1 MEANYAE
8 KWIEINRDQVVS
20 NLQAVKSLVNEGVT
34 LIAVVK
40 ANAYGHGL
48 KESANILYANGVNYF
63 AVSYLQEALEIRNS
77 GIPAAVLIFAPL
89 IDEAEIRVAI
99 ANHFTL
105 TVASLYDC
113 RLLEKVSDELGLPVQ
128 VHVKMETG
136 LARFGVE
143 IAELTALCQR
153 LNNHKNIDLEGIY
166 THMADAGNE
175 AYTQKQ
181 FNLFMAGVAAVE
193 NTGIKISMR
202 HCANSTIFLKYP
214 AMHLDAVRVGTLLSG
229 QYPAG
234 QFPKTL
240 KIADPYKFK
249 TRIVAIKTLGKGSF
263 LGYKRT
269 YKLKSPAQIAVIPIG
284 YVDGLAVD
292 IVNRPEN
299 FWDLLKKLLKNM
311 LAYFNVPRF
320 SLQVRIRGKLYYIRG
335 KVFMQMA
342 LLEIPLD
349 TPLMVGEEVEVPIRK
364 TLARDEVKRI
374 YISEVQSGKE
384 VFPTYMTD

>member
-1 MEANYAE
+1 MEATYSE
-8 KWIEINRDQVVS
+8 KWIEIDLDQVVG
-20 NLQAVKSLVNEGVT
+20 NLQAVKSIMTEGVT

-48 KESANILYANGVNYF
+48 KESARILYANGVNYF
-63 AVSYLQEALEIRNS
+63 AVSYLEEALEIKRE
-77 GIPAAVLIFAPL
+77 GISAEVLIFAPL
-89 IDEAEIRVAI
+89 VEEEEIRVAI
-99 ANHFTL
+99 KNQLTL
-105 TVASLYDC
+105 TIASLYDC
-113 RLLEKVSDELGLPVQ
+113 RLLEKVSNELGLPVK

-143 IAELTALCQR
+143 ITELASLCQR

-181 FNLFMAGVAAVE
+181 FNLFMAGLAAVE
-193 NTGIKISMR
+193 NLGIKITMR

-234 QFPKTL
+234 QFLQTL
-240 KIADPYKFK
+240 NIADPYKFK
-249 TRIVAIKTLGKGSF
+249 TRILTIKTLEKGSF

-269 YKLKSPAQIAVIPIG
+269 YKLKKPAQIAVIPVG

-292 IVNRPEN
+292 IANRPEN
-299 FWDLLKKLLKNM
+299 FWDLLKKTLKSI
-311 LAYFNVPRF
+311 LAYFNLPRF
-320 SLQVRIRGKLYYIRG
+320 SLQVKIRGKLYHIRG

-342 LLEIPLD
+342 LLEIPIS
-349 TPLMVGEEVEVPIRK
+349 TSIIVGEEVEVPIRK
-364 TLARDEVKRI
+364 TLARDEVRRI
-374 YISEVQSGKE
+374 YISEVKLSNEKY
-384 VFPTYMTD
+384 PTYMTD